1 MASKLV
7 QLQSKASQASQLV
20 AKHGTS
26 YYKQLMEQN
35 KQYIQEPATIEK
47 CNELSKQL
55 FYTRLAS
62 VPGRYEAMQKEVEYV
77 KQLWKNRKDLKVEN
91 LGIAALFG
99 LECYAWYCAG
109 EIVGRGFTFTGYYP

>member
-1 MASKLV
+1 MASRLV
-7 QLQSKASQASQLV
+7 QLQSKATQASQLV

-47 CNELSKQL
+47 CNELAKQL

-62 VPGRYEAMQKEVEYV
+62 VPGRYEAMRKEIDYV
-77 KQLWKNRKDLKVEN
+77 KQLWKNRQDMKVEN

-99 LECYAWYCAG
+99 IECYAWYCAG

>member
-7 QLQSKASQASQLV
+7 QLQSKACQASKFV

-26 YYKQLMEQN
+26 YYKQLLEQN

-47 CNELSKQL
+47 CSELSKQL
-55 FYTRLAS
+55 LYTRLAS
-62 VPGRYEAMQKEVEYV
+62 IPGRYETLWKEVDYA
-77 KQLWKNRKDLKVEN
+77 KSLLKNRANLKVEDA
-91 LGIAALFG
+91 GMAALFG
-99 LECYAWYCAG
+99 LECFAWYCAG